1 MHVLIMQFDD
11 GSMLEGAQERFFPQ
25 QVFVIAAFNVGALD
39 HKSAKFS
46 AHDYAD
52 IKRAK
57 GTRPFLDAV
66 GFGVRNAEAHAKAA
80 GAEQGERAVLGQQ
93 FGKEW
98 WKVEAVELHVMTDY
112 RSSVLVRLFLLPNIL
127 HNIPGTHVI
136 TARYG
141 TLHTSTMAHSCP

>member
-1 MHVLIMQFDD
+1 MHVLIMQFDN
-11 GSMLEGAQERFFPQ
+11 GRMLEGAQERFFPQ

-112 RSSVLVRLFLLPNIL
+112 RSSVFQLFLLPNIL
-127 HNIPGTHVI
+127 HNVPGTHVI